1 MESVLPS
8 LVFPP
13 VVRSDRLTEG
23 VLASLGLPPT
33 DESDRFTEGARTDK
47 SDRFTEGARTDESDR
62 FLKGVRTDESDRF
75 TEGVLASFSGAFL
88 RDSWP
93 LAPGSLVAPFGTG
106 LRSTV
111 GVTLGAL
118 GRLGARAGVL
128 LGLAE
133 ASNTLIL
140 SEMGVRPRVKRD
152 MAALLSLG
160 FNRCNWHGS

>member
-1 MESVLPS
+1 MIESVLPS
-8 LVFPP
+8 LVLLP
-13 VVRSDRLTEG
+13 VDKSDRLTEG

-33 DESDRFTEGARTDK
+33 DESDRFTEG
-47 SDRFTEGARTDESDR
+47 
-62 FLKGVRTDESDRF
+62 VRTDEFDRF
-75 TEGVLASFSGAFL
+75 TEGVRTDELDLFTEGVLAIFSGAFL

-93 LAPGSLVAPFGTG
+93 LAPSSLFAPLGTG

-118 GRLGARAGVL
+118 GRLGALGGVF

-152 MAALLSLG
+152 MASLLSLC
-160 FNRCNWHGS
+160 FNRFNWHGS